1 MKNVLGKIFVFAIF
15 VMSLMLMS
23 FAVAIYS
30 SHVNW
35 QEVAKKKQEDLDKLK
50 AEETSLNQ
58 EITRLTA
65 NVATSEAARD
75 QVIAKFQ
82 QALIEKDK
90 ELRTLKDARD
100 DKLTEMQKK
109 IADLATVEAD
119 LTRAREEVTKL
130 QAEVRDKQQK
140 VDSQVTRAAEI
151 AGQLHEKE
159 SFLEIANERK
169 SQLEKQVAQARLLLK
184 QSGPAL
190 NGQSAP
196 TANDTN
202 ILLGRL
208 DLKLFAGAE
217 ADNAKAAVRLAS
229 DMGEFFMPFP
239 GTRMNQQSGTLQ
251 AGPMPGSS
259 ASYDVKFSDAS
270 KPNAVGD
277 GDGHLADHLAGADAH
292 QVCAEHFVGLCVR
305 EDFHEAV
312 GLVIGLGA
320 SWKLVSRPEGPW
332 SPASQACH
340 L

>member
-1 MKNVLGKIFVFAIF
+1 MPPVETSPFRERSGSTMKNVLGKIFVFGVF

-35 QEVAKKKQEDLDKLK
+35 QDVAKKKQEDLDKLK

-90 ELRTLKDARD
+90 ELKTLKDARD

-119 LTRAREEVTKL
+119 LTRARAEVTKL
-130 QAEVRDKQQK
+130 QAESRDKQQK

-169 SQLEKQVAQARLLLK
+169 AQLEKQVAQARLLLK
-184 QSGPAL
+184 Q
-190 NGQSAP
+190 NGLSLDSLPKDRVP
-196 TANDTN
+196 TMNGVVMAVADDAIEVSLGFDDGLQTGHQIEVYRNDEY
-202 ILLGRL
+202 LGRAIVKSVKP
-208 DLKLFAGAE
+208 DR
-217 ADNAKAAVRLAS
+217 AV
-229 DMGEFFMPFP
+229 
-239 GTRMNQQSGTLQ
+239 
-251 AGPMPGSS
+251 
-259 ASYDVKFSDAS
+259 
-270 KPNAVGD
+270 AV
-277 GDGHLADHLAGADAH
+277 L
-292 QVCAEHFVGLCVR
+292 VR
-305 EDFHEAV
+305 EY
-312 GLVIGLGA
+312 
-320 SWKLVSRPEGPW
+320 SRGIVQRGDKVTTRLK
-332 SPASQACH
+332 A
-340 L
+340 

>member
-1 MKNVLGKIFVFAIF
+1 MPPVETSPFRERSGSIMKNVLGKIFVFGVF

-90 ELRTLKDARD
+90 ELKTLKDARD

-169 SQLEKQVAQARLLLK
+169 AQLEKQVAQARLLLK
-184 QSGPAL
+184 Q
-190 NGQSAP
+190 NGLSLDSLPKDRVP
-196 TANDTN
+196 TMNGVVMAVADDAIEVSLGFDDGLQTGHQIEVYRNDEY
-202 ILLGRL
+202 LGRAIVKSVKP
-208 DLKLFAGAE
+208 DRAI
-217 ADNAKAAVRLAS
+217 AVL
-229 DMGEFFMPFP
+229 
-239 GTRMNQQSGTLQ
+239 
-251 AGPMPGSS
+251 
-259 ASYDVKFSDAS
+259 
-270 KPNAVGD
+270 
-277 GDGHLADHLAGADAH
+277 
-292 QVCAEHFVGLCVR
+292 VR
-305 EDFHEAV
+305 EY
-312 GLVIGLGA
+312 
-320 SWKLVSRPEGPW
+320 SRGIVQRGDKVTTRLK
-332 SPASQACH
+332 A
-340 L
+340 

>member
-1 MKNVLGKIFVFAIF
+1 MKNVLGKIFVFGVF

-169 SQLEKQVAQARLLLK
+169 AQLEKQVAQARLLLK
-184 QSGPAL
+184 Q
-190 NGQSAP
+190 NGLSLDSLPKDRVP
-196 TANDTN
+196 TMNGVVMAVADDAIEVSLGFDDGLQTGHQIEVYRNDEY
-202 ILLGRL
+202 LGRAIVKSVKP
-208 DLKLFAGAE
+208 DR
-217 ADNAKAAVRLAS
+217 AV
-229 DMGEFFMPFP
+229 
-239 GTRMNQQSGTLQ
+239 
-251 AGPMPGSS
+251 
-259 ASYDVKFSDAS
+259 
-270 KPNAVGD
+270 AV
-277 GDGHLADHLAGADAH
+277 L
-292 QVCAEHFVGLCVR
+292 VR
-305 EDFHEAV
+305 EY
-312 GLVIGLGA
+312 
-320 SWKLVSRPEGPW
+320 SRGIVQRGDKVTTRLK
-332 SPASQACH
+332 A
-340 L
+340 

>member
-1 MKNVLGKIFVFAIF
+1 MKNVLGKIFVFGVF

-50 AEETSLNQ
+50 TEETSLNQ

-65 NVATSEAARD
+65 NIATSEAARD

-90 ELRTLKDARD
+90 ELKTLKDARD

-184 QSGPAL
+184 Q
-190 NGQSAP
+190 NGLSLDSLPKDRVP
-196 TANDTN
+196 TMNGVVMAVADDAIEVSLGFDDGLQTGHQIEVYRNDEY
-202 ILLGRL
+202 LGRAIVKSVKP
-208 DLKLFAGAE
+208 DRAI
-217 ADNAKAAVRLAS
+217 AVL
-229 DMGEFFMPFP
+229 
-239 GTRMNQQSGTLQ
+239 
-251 AGPMPGSS
+251 
-259 ASYDVKFSDAS
+259 
-270 KPNAVGD
+270 
-277 GDGHLADHLAGADAH
+277 
-292 QVCAEHFVGLCVR
+292 VR
-305 EDFHEAV
+305 EY
-312 GLVIGLGA
+312 
-320 SWKLVSRPEGPW
+320 SRGIVQRGDKVTTRLK
-332 SPASQACH
+332 A
-340 L
+340 

>member
-1 MKNVLGKIFVFAIF
+1 MTNVLGKIFVFGVF

-90 ELRTLKDARD
+90 ELKTLKDARD

-169 SQLEKQVAQARLLLK
+169 AQLEKQVAQARLLLK
-184 QSGPAL
+184 Q
-190 NGQSAP
+190 NGLSLDSLPKDRVP
-196 TANDTN
+196 TMNGVVMAVADDAIEVSLGFDDGLQTGHQIEVYRNDEY
-202 ILLGRL
+202 LGRAIVKSVKP
-208 DLKLFAGAE
+208 DR
-217 ADNAKAAVRLAS
+217 AV
-229 DMGEFFMPFP
+229 
-239 GTRMNQQSGTLQ
+239 
-251 AGPMPGSS
+251 
-259 ASYDVKFSDAS
+259 
-270 KPNAVGD
+270 AV
-277 GDGHLADHLAGADAH
+277 L
-292 QVCAEHFVGLCVR
+292 VR
-305 EDFHEAV
+305 EY
-312 GLVIGLGA
+312 
-320 SWKLVSRPEGPW
+320 SRGIVQRGDKVTTRLK
-332 SPASQACH
+332 A
-340 L
+340 

>member
-1 MKNVLGKIFVFAIF
+1 MKNVLGKIFVFGVF

-90 ELRTLKDARD
+90 ELKTLKDARD
-100 DKLTEMQKK
+100 DKLSEMQKK

-119 LTRAREEVTKL
+119 LTRARAEVTKL
-130 QAEVRDKQQK
+130 QAEARDKQQK

-169 SQLEKQVAQARLLLK
+169 AQLEKQVAQARLLLK
-184 QSGPAL
+184 Q
-190 NGQSAP
+190 NGLSLDSLPKDRVP
-196 TANDTN
+196 TMNGVVMAVADDAIEVSLGFDDGLQTGHQIEVYRNDEY
-202 ILLGRL
+202 LGRAIVKSVKP
-208 DLKLFAGAE
+208 DRAI
-217 ADNAKAAVRLAS
+217 AVL
-229 DMGEFFMPFP
+229 
-239 GTRMNQQSGTLQ
+239 
-251 AGPMPGSS
+251 
-259 ASYDVKFSDAS
+259 
-270 KPNAVGD
+270 
-277 GDGHLADHLAGADAH
+277 
-292 QVCAEHFVGLCVR
+292 VR
-305 EDFHEAV
+305 EY
-312 GLVIGLGA
+312 
-320 SWKLVSRPEGPW
+320 SRGIVQRGDKVTTRIK
-332 SPASQACH
+332 A
-340 L
+340 

>member
-1 MKNVLGKIFVFAIF
+1 MPPDETSPFRERSGLTMKNVLGKIFVFGVF

-65 NVATSEAARD
+65 NVTTSEAARD

-90 ELRTLKDARD
+90 ELKTLKDARD

-109 IADLATVEAD
+109 ITDLATVEAD

-184 QSGPAL
+184 Q
-190 NGQSAP
+190 NGLSLDSLPKDRVP
-196 TANDTN
+196 TMNGVVMAVADDAIEVSLGFDDGLQTGHQIEVYRNDEY
-202 ILLGRL
+202 LGRAIVKSVKP
-208 DLKLFAGAE
+208 DR
-217 ADNAKAAVRLAS
+217 AV
-229 DMGEFFMPFP
+229 
-239 GTRMNQQSGTLQ
+239 
-251 AGPMPGSS
+251 
-259 ASYDVKFSDAS
+259 
-270 KPNAVGD
+270 AV
-277 GDGHLADHLAGADAH
+277 L
-292 QVCAEHFVGLCVR
+292 VR
-305 EDFHEAV
+305 EY
-312 GLVIGLGA
+312 
-320 SWKLVSRPEGPW
+320 SRGIVQRGDKVTTRLK
-332 SPASQACH
+332 A
-340 L
+340 

>member
-1 MKNVLGKIFVFAIF
+1 MPPVETSPFRERCGSIMKNVLGKIFVFGVF

-50 AEETSLNQ
+50 TEETSLNQ

-75 QVIAKFQ
+75 QVVAKFQ

-90 ELRTLKDARD
+90 ELKTLKDARD

-119 LTRAREEVTKL
+119 LTRSREEVTKL
-130 QAEVRDKQQK
+130 QAEVRDKHQK

-169 SQLEKQVAQARLLLK
+169 AQLEKQVAQARLLLK
-184 QSGPAL
+184 Q
-190 NGQSAP
+190 NGLSLDSLPKDRVP
-196 TANDTN
+196 TMNGVVVAVADDAIEVSLGFDDGLQTGHQIEVYRNDEY
-202 ILLGRL
+202 LGRAIVKSVKP
-208 DLKLFAGAE
+208 DRAI
-217 ADNAKAAVRLAS
+217 AVL
-229 DMGEFFMPFP
+229 
-239 GTRMNQQSGTLQ
+239 
-251 AGPMPGSS
+251 
-259 ASYDVKFSDAS
+259 
-270 KPNAVGD
+270 
-277 GDGHLADHLAGADAH
+277 
-292 QVCAEHFVGLCVR
+292 VR
-305 EDFHEAV
+305 EY
-312 GLVIGLGA
+312 
-320 SWKLVSRPEGPW
+320 SRGIVQRGDKVTTRLK
-332 SPASQACH
+332 A
-340 L
+340 

>member
-1 MKNVLGKIFVFAIF
+1 MKNVLGKIFVFGVF

-90 ELRTLKDARD
+90 ELKTLKDARD

-169 SQLEKQVAQARLLLK
+169 AQLEKQVAQARLLLK
-184 QSGPAL
+184 Q
-190 NGQSAP
+190 NGLSLDSLPKDRVP
-196 TANDTN
+196 TMNGVVMAVADDAIEVSLGFDDGLQTGHQIEVYRNDEY
-202 ILLGRL
+202 LGRAIVKSVKP
-208 DLKLFAGAE
+208 DRAI
-217 ADNAKAAVRLAS
+217 AVL
-229 DMGEFFMPFP
+229 
-239 GTRMNQQSGTLQ
+239 
-251 AGPMPGSS
+251 
-259 ASYDVKFSDAS
+259 
-270 KPNAVGD
+270 
-277 GDGHLADHLAGADAH
+277 
-292 QVCAEHFVGLCVR
+292 VR
-305 EDFHEAV
+305 EY
-312 GLVIGLGA
+312 
-320 SWKLVSRPEGPW
+320 SRGIVQRGDKVTTRLK
-332 SPASQACH
+332 A
-340 L
+340 

>member
-1 MKNVLGKIFVFAIF
+1 MPPDETSPFRERSGLTMKNVLGKIFVFGVF

-75 QVIAKFQ
+75 QVVAKFQ

-90 ELRTLKDARD
+90 ELKTLKDARD

-130 QAEVRDKQQK
+130 QAEVREKQQK

-184 QSGPAL
+184 Q
-190 NGQSAP
+190 NGLSLDSLPKDRVP
-196 TANDTN
+196 TMNGVVMAVSDDAIEVSLGFDDGLQTGHQIEVYRNDEY
-202 ILLGRL
+202 LGRAIVKSVKP
-208 DLKLFAGAE
+208 DR
-217 ADNAKAAVRLAS
+217 AV
-229 DMGEFFMPFP
+229 
-239 GTRMNQQSGTLQ
+239 
-251 AGPMPGSS
+251 
-259 ASYDVKFSDAS
+259 
-270 KPNAVGD
+270 AV
-277 GDGHLADHLAGADAH
+277 L
-292 QVCAEHFVGLCVR
+292 VR
-305 EDFHEAV
+305 EY
-312 GLVIGLGA
+312 
-320 SWKLVSRPEGPW
+320 SRGIVQRGDKVTTRLK
-332 SPASQACH
+332 A
-340 L
+340 

>member
-1 MKNVLGKIFVFAIF
+1 
-15 VMSLMLMS
+15 MS

-75 QVIAKFQ
+75 QVVAKFQ

-90 ELRTLKDARD
+90 ELKTLKDARD

-169 SQLEKQVAQARLLLK
+169 AQLEKQVAQARLLLK
-184 QSGPAL
+184 Q
-190 NGQSAP
+190 NGLSLDSLPKDRVP
-196 TANDTN
+196 TMNGVVVAVADDAIEVSLGFDDGLQTGHQIEVYRNDEY
-202 ILLGRL
+202 LGRAIVKSVKP
-208 DLKLFAGAE
+208 DRAI
-217 ADNAKAAVRLAS
+217 AVL
-229 DMGEFFMPFP
+229 
-239 GTRMNQQSGTLQ
+239 
-251 AGPMPGSS
+251 
-259 ASYDVKFSDAS
+259 
-270 KPNAVGD
+270 
-277 GDGHLADHLAGADAH
+277 
-292 QVCAEHFVGLCVR
+292 VR
-305 EDFHEAV
+305 EY
-312 GLVIGLGA
+312 
-320 SWKLVSRPEGPW
+320 SRGIVQRGDKVTTRLK
-332 SPASQACH
+332 A
-340 L
+340 